1 MCVCVCVCVLHA
13 CRHVRV
19 RFILCSSKCLLQASG
34 GKLEAHAQSL
44 TRNGHSLM
52 WRPRSMH
59 VLFAFL
65 EHTRTLALQRRVFQS
80 YSGMQDSKV
89 RCQLQLMRHK
99 PLHAY
104 KTLEWDVEFSRYNK
118 HLPAYKTG
126 TAGMPN
132 SVVTTNPYRLRR
144 LIHTHKGLKR
154 TLVLVGQRKPR
165 ANKVWK

>member
-1 MCVCVCVCVLHA
+1 
-13 CRHVRV
+13 
-19 RFILCSSKCLLQASG
+19 
-34 GKLEAHAQSL
+34 
-44 TRNGHSLM
+44 
-52 WRPRSMH
+52 MH

-126 TAGMPN
+126 TAGMSN
-132 SVVTTNPYRLRR
+132 SVITTNPYRLTR
-144 LIHTHKGLKR
+144 LVLPGCQIQSLRR
-154 TLVLVGQRKPR
+154 TLTGLEDLSTHTKG
-165 ANKVWK
+165 